1 MDQDTDLCVRVDN
14 PQKQLETLETFI
26 LFRVV
31 TKVARIEYEDSEY
44 VVRRRYNDFGWL
56 RQKLMDAYP
65 MLIVPVSILKYELS

>member
-31 TKVARIEYEDSEY
+31 TKVARIEYSETEY
-44 VVRRRYNDFGWL
+44 IVRRRYNDFCWL
-56 RQKLMDAYP
+56 RQKLVETYP
-65 MLIVPVSILKYELS
+65 MLIVPVSNSFYNF

>member
-31 TKVARIEYEDSEY
+31 TKVARIEYSETEY
-44 VVRRRYNDFGWL
+44 IVRRRYNDFCWL
-56 RQKLMDAYP
+56 RQKLVETYP
-65 MLIVPVSILKYELS
+65 MLIVPVSN